1 LFSRCFCLKRTAND
15 AALRIIQPHVYFSAS
30 HLANCSGKSDRAVSA
45 SSLVN
50 VHSLDSQSPA
60 AIAQAVLVTRTHARN
75 VATLLALLGVGLSM
89 GVPFILG
96 SHDLLAGLRT
106 VPAEVFVVLA
116 ASAAASA
123 LAKAGKLQ
131 LMQTTLGLRVPFMRT
146 FAITLVTD
154 FAFLVSPLGAA
165 GYGVNIGLLQRAGAS
180 WAIATTVVGA
190 DQALDLTFF
199 GVAVPIALL
208 FSIGPLAYLLPSV
221 SLSAVA
227 VTLTGLAILMGALW
241 MCRRYVV
248 HALAAAGHLA
258 PWLRARRSR
267 WDKFRHSVHQQ
278 WRLLITG
285 PRDRLVALLVL
296 TTLQWLLRYSALWF
310 ILLELGYR
318 LPLGFVLAVQAVV
331 LHAALWTGV
340 PAGGG
345 GGDLAL
351 AAAFAA
357 WVPRAAMATALVL
370 WRFATLYCPLILGAV
385 GFVTLAWRRRAA
397 TPTPTPAPD

>member
-1 LFSRCFCLKRTAND
+1 
-15 AALRIIQPHVYFSAS
+15 
-30 HLANCSGKSDRAVSA
+30 
-45 SSLVN
+45 
-50 VHSLDSQSPA
+50 
-60 AIAQAVLVTRTHARN
+60 VLVTGTHARN

-106 VPAEVFVVLA
+106 VPAEVFLVLA
-116 ASAAASA
+116 ATAVVSA
-123 LAKAGKLQ
+123 LAKAGKLH

-154 FAFLVSPLGAA
+154 FAFLASPLGAA
-165 GYGVNIGLLQRAGAS
+165 GYGVNIALLQRAGAS

-199 GVAVPIALL
+199 AVAVPIALL
-208 FSIGPLAYLLPSV
+208 FSVGPLAHLLPTV
-221 SLSAVA
+221 RLSTVAMTLAV
-227 VTLTGLAILMGALW
+227 VAILIGVLW
-241 MCRRYVV
+241 MCRRYVTR
-248 HALAAAGHLA
+248 ALDAAGHLV

-267 WDKFRHSVHQQ
+267 WDRFRQSVRQQ
-278 WRLLITG
+278 WQLLITG
-285 PRDRLVALLVL
+285 PRDRFAGLLLL

-310 ILLELGYR
+310 VLLELGYR

-370 WRFATLYCPLILGAV
+370 WRFATLYCPLMLGAV
-385 GFVTLAWRRRAA
+385 GFVALAWRRRAA
-397 TPTPTPAPD
+397 TPTPAPD

>member
-1 LFSRCFCLKRTAND
+1 M
-15 AALRIIQPHVYFSAS
+15 
-30 HLANCSGKSDRAVSA
+30 
-45 SSLVN
+45 
-50 VHSLDSQSPA
+50 
-60 AIAQAVLVTRTHARN
+60 TRTHARN

-96 SHDLLAGLRT
+96 SHDLVAGLRT
-106 VPAEVFVVLA
+106 VPAEVFIVLA
-116 ASAAASA
+116 ASAAVSA

-131 LMQTTLGLRVPFMRT
+131 LMQTALGLRVPFMRT

-199 GVAVPIALL
+199 GVAIPIALL
-208 FSIGPLAYLLPSV
+208 LSIGPLAHLLPSV
-221 SLSAVA
+221 SLSAVTA
-227 VTLTGLAILMGALW
+227 TLAGLVILTGALW
-241 MCRRYVV
+241 MCRRYLA
-248 HALAAAGHLA
+248 HALGAAGHLV
-258 PWLRARRSR
+258 PWLRARRTR
-267 WDKFRHSVHQQ
+267 WKKFRHSVHEQ
-278 WRLLITG
+278 WRLLITR
-285 PRDRLVALLVL
+285 PRDRLVALLLL

-318 LPLGFVLAVQAVV
+318 MPLGFVLAVQAVV

-357 WVPRAAMATALVL
+357 WVPRAAMATALIL
-370 WRFATLYCPLILGAV
+370 WRFATLYCPLILGAI
-385 GFVTLAWRRRAA
+385 GFASLAWRRRTA
-397 TPTPTPAPD
+397 TPAPAPD

>member
-1 LFSRCFCLKRTAND
+1 MT
-15 AALRIIQPHVYFSAS
+15 
-30 HLANCSGKSDRAVSA
+30 G
-45 SSLVN
+45 
-50 VHSLDSQSPA
+50 
-60 AIAQAVLVTRTHARN
+60 THARN

-106 VPAEVFVVLA
+106 VPAEVFLVLA
-116 ASAAASA
+116 ATAVVSA
-123 LAKAGKLQ
+123 LAKAGKLH

-154 FAFLVSPLGAA
+154 FAFLASPLGAA
-165 GYGVNIGLLQRAGAS
+165 GYGVNIALLQRAGAS

-199 GVAVPIALL
+199 AVAVPIALL
-208 FSIGPLAYLLPSV
+208 FSVGPLAHLLPTV
-221 SLSAVA
+221 RLSTVAMTLAV
-227 VTLTGLAILMGALW
+227 VAILIGVLW
-241 MCRRYVV
+241 MCRRYVTR
-248 HALAAAGHLA
+248 ALDAAGHLV

-267 WDKFRHSVHQQ
+267 WDRFRQSVRQQ
-278 WRLLITG
+278 WQLLITG
-285 PRDRLVALLVL
+285 PRDRFAGLLLL

-310 ILLELGYR
+310 VLLELGYR

-370 WRFATLYCPLILGAV
+370 WRFATLYCPLMLGAV
-385 GFVTLAWRRRAA
+385 GFVALAWRRRAA
-397 TPTPTPAPD
+397 TPTPAPD